1 MRVQSLG
8 FRQANKCKCRENDK
22 KLYMLQMQMQQNVY
36 FLVCTK
42 CKCDWNGN
50 LLRNQKLQINE
61 NVKLRWVGL
70 NVNAM

>member
-1 MRVQSLG
+1 MQMRVQSLG

-42 CKCDWNGN
+42 CKCD
-50 LLRNQKLQINE
+50 
-61 NVKLRWVGL
+61 
-70 NVNAM
+70 